1 MINMIF
7 AAALMTLPP
16 LNAEEK
22 GAVDCLRVA
31 AWLDKNAVEQRYR
44 DGAHALQ
51 AFYFGELHILDA
63 NVHWPNAVAQVTHN
77 VPKGF
82 ALGAGKACVTRLQ
95 DEISEVGLVIS
106 DPAIRLI
113 PPRGVPK

>member
-16 LNAEEK
+16 LDAEEK

-31 AWLDKNAVEQRYR
+31 AWLDKNVVEQRDR

-51 AFYFGELHILDA
+51 AFYLGEVHILDP
-63 NVHWPNAVAQVTHN
+63 NVHWPNAIAQVTHD
-77 VPKGF
+77 VPKDF
-82 ALGAGKACVTRLQ
+82 AIGAGPACVRQLQ
-95 DEISEVGLVIS
+95 DEISEIGLAIS
-106 DPAIRLI
+106 DPAIKI
-113 PPRGVPK
+113 APRGSPK